1 MSQIKSAGDLIA
13 EAQKEICCV
22 SIEQAKKLYES
33 DSAAVIVD
41 VRDADAA
48 ATSKLANSE
57 NISRGLLEMKIEKLC
72 VQSDALIL
80 THCGG
85 GGRAS
90 LAAQS
95 LQKMGYTNVHAIT
108 AKYDDIKAEFG

>member
-1 MSQIKSAGDLIA
+1 
-13 EAQKEICCV
+13 
-22 SIEQAKKLYES
+22 
-33 DSAAVIVD
+33 
-41 VRDADAA
+41 
-48 ATSKLANSE
+48 
-57 NISRGLLEMKIEKLC
+57 EMKIEKLC